1 MIHKNKLS
9 IINHL
14 ALFLNLAWLG
24 IALGLFLFPF
34 NASAQ
39 NKCGTLDN
47 NTEWISGMQQL
58 IETIKT
64 EDMPKAK
71 LQAKALADICADAPT
86 LNYLQGKIA
95 EALGEKQDALYY
107 YQKASENTYTFAI
120 DPDNAK
126 KIWYARYE
134 NEHPERTA
142 SALASNSESM
152 SALEAKNARLEEIN
166 AQHLE
171 SYKKLLWAGVGI
183 GAGGLVLAGTG
194 AALVAMSHS
203 SKFEKPDDDLPY
215 KVSDDPMHATGWVF
229 TGLGSGLLLT
239 GAILAGIYGHKYKQP
254 LDDNF
259 TFNISPNRIS
269 FSMKF

>member
-1 MIHKNKLS
+1 MGVF
-9 IINHL
+9 L
-14 ALFLNLAWLG
+14 A
-24 IALGLFLFPF
+24 PF

-58 IETIKT
+58 IETMQT

-71 LQAKALADICADAPT
+71 LQAKALANICADAPT

-95 EALGEKQDALYY
+95 EALGEKQEALYY

-126 KIWYARYE
+126 KIWYTRYE

-142 SALASNSESM
+142 SALELNNETLSS
-152 SALEAKNARLEEIN
+152 LEAKNA
-166 AQHLE
+166 HLQALNTEYAE
-171 SYKKLLWAGVGI
+171 SYKKLLWSGVGI

-203 SKFEKPDDDLPY
+203 SKFEKKTDTEPY
-215 KVSDDPMHATGWVF
+215 IVSDDPVHATGWIL
-229 TGLGSGLLLT
+229 TGLGSGLLIT
-239 GAILAGIYGHKYKQP
+239 GAILAGIYGHKYKQS
-254 LDDNF
+254 LNDHI
-259 TFNISPNRIS
+259 TFNISPNSIS
-269 FSMKF
+269 FSMNF